1 MFDVAI
7 GVTVGIFLL
16 GLAYQSGRLSVRV
29 ESLEQW
35 RDELRKEIH
44 AIYAAAQRMEDA
56 ARARSR

>member
-1 MFDVAI
+1 VFDVAI